1 MVPLHGLALE
11 KEGDDDGE
19 DGQGDHLL
27 DHLELHQVEGTAV
40 PVEADAVRRNGEAVL
55 EEGDAPREEDDED
68 ERPAGGDL
76 HLLEFEM
83 TVPGECHEDVRK
95 DEHDDGPDTLLHSP
109 VWNWGANIVN
119 LWNKCI
125 CYDPD

>member
-19 DGQGDHLL
+19 DGQGDHFL
-27 DHLELHQVEGTAV
+27 DHFELHQVEGTAV
-40 PVEADAVRRNGEAVL
+40 AVEADPVRRDGEAVL

-83 TVPGECHEDVRK
+83 TVPRECHEDVREH
-95 DEHDDGPDTLLHSP
+95 EHDDGPDALLHNQF
-109 VWNWGANIVN
+109 WIWGANIVN
-119 LWNKCI
+119 L
-125 CYDPD
+125 YDK

>member
-40 PVEADAVRRNGEAVL
+40 PVEADPVRRDGEAVL

-83 TVPGECHEDVRK
+83 TVPGECHEDVREH
-95 DEHDDGPDTLLHSP
+95 EHDDGPDALLHNHF
-109 VWNWGANIVN
+109 WIWGANIVI
-119 LWNKCI
+119 L
-125 CYDPD
+125 YDK